1 MPEKQIFEIPQQLR
15 ELAQKNVEQARAA
28 YGQFMDA
35 MTQAVSAW
43 SSASSDTVTS
53 AFKAVQDGAIR
64 FAKEN
69 AEAGFALANEL
80 TKAKDLQDV
89 LRLQS
94 SFAQKHMPPPMQSV
108 ASPFLALRFCISCN
122 SVVRMRAPEAPMG
135 WPMAIAP
142 PLTLT
147 LLASKP
153 RSLFTA
159 KACAAKASLASTR
172 SRSLSFQ
179 PAFSSALREAG
190 IGPEPMLIAFD
201 AIGEHDKA
209 DDQHY

>member
-35 MTQAVSAW
+35 MAQAVSAW

-53 AFKAVQDGAIR
+53 GFKAVQEGAIQI
-64 FAKEN
+64 AKEN

-94 SFAQKHMPPPMQSV
+94 SFAQKQMESYARQAQELGRLM
-108 ASPFLALRFCISCN
+108 A
-122 SVVRMRAPEAPMG
+122 EA
-135 WPMAIAP
+135 
-142 PLTLT
+142 
-147 LLASKP
+147 
-153 RSLFTA
+153 
-159 KACAAKASLASTR
+159 TR
-172 SRSLSFQ
+172 SAMPKS
-179 PAFSSALREAG
+179 
-190 IGPEPMLIAFD
+190 
-201 AIGEHDKA
+201 
-209 DDQHY
+209 

>member
-35 MTQAVSAW
+35 MAQAVSAW

-94 SFAQKHMPPPMQSV
+94 SFAQKQMESYARQAQNLAGSWPRPP
-108 ASPFLALRFCISCN
+108 AARCLR
-122 SVVRMRAPEAPMG
+122 AEHGPQA
-135 WPMAIAP
+135 
-142 PLTLT
+142 
-147 LLASKP
+147 
-153 RSLFTA
+153 TA
-159 KACAAKASLASTR
+159 KQRSKLYETSPPSRRRYDGSYFGRVAHYRIYACAS
-172 SRSLSFQ
+172 
-179 PAFSSALREAG
+179 G
-190 IGPEPMLIAFD
+190 
-201 AIGEHDKA
+201 
-209 DDQHY
+209 

>member
-35 MTQAVSAW
+35 MAQAVSAW
-43 SSASSDTVTS
+43 SSTSSDTVTS

-94 SFAQKHMPPPMQSV
+94 SFAQKPDGV
-108 ASPFLALRFCISCN
+108 LRQAGA
-122 SVVRMRAPEAPMG
+122 RT
-135 WPMAIAP
+135 WPAHGRGHP
-142 PLTLT
+142 Q
-147 LLASKP
+147 
-153 RSLFTA
+153 R
-159 KACAAKASLASTR
+159 
-172 SRSLSFQ
+172 
-179 PAFSSALREAG
+179 
-190 IGPEPMLIAFD
+190 D
-201 AIGEHDKA
+201 A
-209 DDQHY
+209 

>member
-35 MTQAVSAW
+35 IAQAVSAW

-53 AFKAVQDGAIR
+53 GFKAVQEGAIQ

-94 SFAQKHMPPPMQSV
+94 SLLK
-108 ASPFLALRFCISCN
+108 ALR
-122 SVVRMRAPEAPMG
+122 RRLARPH
-135 WPMAIAP
+135 
-142 PLTLT
+142 PL
-147 LLASKP
+147 K
-153 RSLFTA
+153 
-159 KACAAKASLASTR
+159 
-172 SRSLSFQ
+172 
-179 PAFSSALREAG
+179 
-190 IGPEPMLIAFD
+190 
-201 AIGEHDKA
+201 
-209 DDQHY
+209 